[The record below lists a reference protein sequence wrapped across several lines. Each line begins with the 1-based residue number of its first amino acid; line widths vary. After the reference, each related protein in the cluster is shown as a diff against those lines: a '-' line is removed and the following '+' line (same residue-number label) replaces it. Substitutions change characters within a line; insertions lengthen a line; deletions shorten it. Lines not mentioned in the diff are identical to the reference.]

1 MRISDWSSDVC
12 SPISALDALLEE
24 VFAFTNRVGFAL
36 FNIVFASSPSSF
48 LARRFLGSFTQ
59 PFISVDSISF
69 CGNIRSEKHTS
80 ELQSLM
86 SSSYAVFCLK
96 TKHKNIL
103 RQI

>member
-69 CGNIRSEKHTS
+69 CGNIPHRSEEHTS

-86 SSSYAVFCLK
+86 RISYAVFSLK
-96 TKHKNIL
+96 K
-103 RQI
+103 QII